1 VTPIVKRN
9 LLPCPKNPVH
19 YSHTY
24 LKLVKSIRKNGT
36 PTHEI
41 IANLGR
47 ADRLTGELDGI
58 VKSLQKYITP
68 PERSPHHKDISTMV
82 ETGRMGYGYLAY
94 RTLWRLFGLE
104 QALKT
109 FCADQK
115 ITYDYAA
122 TVFAMVVNHA
132 LNPSSKRAL
141 HENKGWYAG
150 LCDELQLQHL
160 YRSLDLLAKHK
171 SKLEALIFNKN
182 RDLFNMSVDVVFFD
196 VTTFYFESQQADA
209 LRDFGFG
216 KDGKI
221 NEVQVVMALL
231 IDADGRPIT
240 FELFPG
246 NTFEGHTLLS
256 TLDRLKERFQI
267 RQVVIVA
274 DRGLNSKLNLKEI
287 KGRGYDYIVSCR
299 LKNLPKTIKEQA
311 LEARDYVSISP
322 QELWSATEDDTACE
336 NEMEEGKD
344 DSAEQP
350 KKAAHTFCYKVLDYT
365 NVVKYKDEEK
375 GETITI
381 ALAEKLVCTHSSKRA
396 AKDAADRKRQVEKAE
411 KAIAANQKSI
421 LAHRGYKRYVKTDAA
436 EETGTKLH
444 LDQEKIDAEAR
455 FDGYAALQCSRADM
469 DAVAVMRAYRQLLK
483 IEESFRVMKTTL
495 RTRPVFVWT
504 PDHIRGHFV
513 MCFLAFVLERELE
526 YRLNKRGIDNSPERI
541 KTALRSMQWSELSIE
556 NERFYL
562 KGKHDKLASEIFAI
576 LKMKQPVHL
585 MNEEQCKDYRKRY

>member
-1 VTPIVKRN
+1 MFVKAYKARG
-9 LLPCPKNPVH
+9 
-19 YSHTY
+19 HTY

-36 PTHEI
+36 PTHEV

-47 ADRLTGELDGI
+47 ADRLNNGELDGI
-58 VKSLQKYITP
+58 VKSLQKYISQ
-68 PERSPHHKDISTMV
+68 PERPATHKDISTMV
-82 ETGRMGYGYLAY
+82 ETGRVNYGYLAY
-94 RTLWRLFGLE
+94 RALWRVFGLE

-109 FCADQK
+109 FCAEEK
-115 ITYDYAA
+115 IVYDYAG
-122 TVFAMVVNHA
+122 TVFSMVVNHV

-141 HENKGWYAG
+141 HAHKDWYAG
-150 LCDELQLQHL
+150 LNDDLQLHHL
-160 YRSLDLLAKHK
+160 YRSLDLLAGHK
-171 SKLEALIFNKN
+171 SRLETLIFNKN

-231 IDADGRPIT
+231 IDKDGRPIT

-256 TLDRLKERFQI
+256 TLDGLKARFQI

-274 DRGLNSKLNLKEI
+274 DKGLNSKLNLKEI
-287 KGRGYDYIVSCR
+287 KDRGYDYIVSCR
-299 LKNLPKTIKEQA
+299 LRNLPQKIRERVLDK
-311 LEARDYVSISP
+311 RDYISLSS
-322 QELWSATEDDTACE
+322 QDLWGGDEAKVRDKAGDKKAV
-336 NEMEEGKD
+336 EGKGE
-344 DSAEQP
+344 SSEQP
-350 KKAAHTFCYKVLDYT
+350 KKTAHTFCYKVLDYT
-365 NVVKYKDEEK
+365 NVVKYKDEKEEK
-375 GETITI
+375 TITI
-381 ALAEKLVCTHSSKRA
+381 KLAEKLVCTHSSKRA

-421 LAHRGYKRYVKTDAA
+421 LSHRGYKRYIKTDSA
-436 EETGTKLH
+436 EETEETLR
-444 LDQEKIDAEAR
+444 LDQDKIDAEAR
-455 FDGYAALQCSRADM
+455 FDGYAAIQCSRADM

-495 RTRPVFVWT
+495 RARPVFVWT

-513 MCFLAFVLERELE
+513 MCFLAFVLEREME
-526 YRLNKRGIDNSPERI
+526 YRLNTRGIDNSPERI

-562 KGKHDKLASEIFAI
+562 KGKHDKLASDIFAL

-585 MNEEQCKDYRKRY
+585 MNKEQCKDYLKRY